1 MKQGLNWFWK
11 QRYFH
16 WTLGFIL
23 TLSLVVVGE
32 IAAPAFEAQYTV
44 TQRATFNQ
52 ISHYPGKQQPPSD
65 RYRPVAPWVGR
76 LILPTPTE
84 RSNHGMDDWVWLE
97 VYAAPSQDFIGQRVR
112 LKWSPDPGVQQYV
125 AAITRDVNFS
135 PTVADSQRKG
145 NLHPQR
151 LNGRSRVGPLQSIAG
166 ARPIDDAIV
175 ALDTAFVIQ
184 SSDKSRHL
192 EIQSDPVLITGRFYG
207 LIKILAPLP
216 SQNRALIPTDCPGT
230 SPCPGELFQVQ
241 HYTATTGQF
250 DGPIE
255 TIRVP
260 QQPRDSIGVFASTP
274 RDLAQSPAG
283 AAGWYVY
290 GAPDKTGLFTV
301 QALKPRALVQ
311 LRPQKIVQ
319 DPAKGLDYI
328 NYENWQDTE
337 KLKGTLQTVLIDPV
351 VNLNSTEKS
360 AAGAIASNS
369 LNEQSQWTEGQQAV
383 VMHLFGGRGGKSGEA
398 PVLGTVTGHFS
409 YGLATVVQEPI
420 AQELQW
426 QIRYQQVYATNVEGF
441 ISGTNDWTAYMGDL
455 QRGWLNTRPVADV
468 LVKLDVIEDYVFGGD
483 RISPLQEFS
492 RQLQVI
498 TARYRTGDGSGAAV
512 VTPATSCVQDSNQA
526 LFATVQQVRH
536 RVATSPAIQRWL
548 ATHPQDPTTQRF
560 QRLILLGD
568 EVEQQLMPLGIV
580 REDWKSNSEAL
591 SGTDLRD
598 RTFRRTSY
606 EGPDNLFAALT
617 SWRTILPRQTQDELS
632 LLFLRHGGK
641 LWVLRT
647 NQVGGTN
654 PDIFPIAPTKAF
666 GRWAIPGTPIA
677 VIAVLLTR
685 ILGAINVPTLTDW
698 LIAIAALLGY
708 SAIALPVGFSQGFLR
723 RQIWPADRRTY
734 LSTGLKLLFL
744 PALVEEFVFRVLL
757 LPYPQAATWQM
768 WGLWAMFGLFL
779 FVVYHPLNAKTFYKT
794 GRPTFD
800 DRRFLILAG
809 LLGLTCTITYGFT
822 GSLLLI
828 TLIHWLAVVVWL
840 FGLGGMG
847 RLHPTLE

>member
-1 MKQGLNWFWK
+1 MKQGLSWSWK

-16 WTLGFIL
+16 WAMGVILTLGF
-23 TLSLVVVGE
+23 VVLGT
-32 IAAPAFEAQYTV
+32 ISAPAFEAQYTI
-44 TQRATFNQ
+44 TQRAAFNQ
-52 ISHYPGKQQPPSD
+52 ISHYPWQQRPPSD

-76 LILPTPTE
+76 LILPTPAE
-84 RSNHGMDDWVWLE
+84 RLDHDMDDWVWLE
-97 VYAAPSQDFIGQRVR
+97 VYAAPIQDFLGQRVR
-112 LKWSPDPGVQQYV
+112 LAWSPEPEVQQYV
-125 AAITRDVNFS
+125 AAVTRDVNFS

-166 ARPIDDAIV
+166 ARPIDDALV
-175 ALDTAFVIQ
+175 ALDSAVIIQ
-184 SSDKSRHL
+184 SPDNSRYL

-207 LIKILAPLP
+207 LVKILASLP
-216 SQNRALIPTDCPGT
+216 TQNRVFIPAECPGT
-230 SPCPGELFQVQ
+230 TPCPSELFQVQ
-241 HYTATTGQF
+241 HYTAATGQF

-260 QQPRDSIGVFASTP
+260 QQPRDGIGVFASTP
-274 RDLAQSPAG
+274 RDLTQSPVG
-283 AAGWYVY
+283 AAGWYIY

-351 VNLNSTEKS
+351 ASLNPAEKS
-360 AAGAIASNS
+360 GPGAIASNS
-369 LNEQSQWTEGQQAV
+369 LNKQSQWTEGQQAV

-426 QIRYQQVYATNVEGF
+426 EIRYQQVYATNVEGF

-483 RISPLQEFS
+483 RIAPLQEFS

-536 RVATSPAIQRWL
+536 RVATSPAIQSWL
-548 ATHPQDPTTQRF
+548 AAHPQDPTTQRF

-568 EVEQQLMPLGIV
+568 EVEKQLMPLGIV

-591 SGTDLRD
+591 SGTEIRD

-606 EGPDNLFAALT
+606 EGTDNLFAALT

-641 LWVLRT
+641 LWILRT

-666 GRWAIPGTPIA
+666 GRWAIPGTPIS

-685 ILGAINVPTLTDW
+685 ILGAINLPTSTDW

-723 RQIWPADRRTY
+723 RQIWTASRRRY
-734 LSTGLKLLFL
+734 LSTGLKLLLL

-768 WGLWAMFGLFL
+768 WSLWAIFGIFL
-779 FVVYHPLNAKTFYKT
+779 FVVYHPLNAKTFYKP
-794 GRPTFD
+794 GHPTFS
-800 DRRFLILAG
+800 DRRFLILSG
-809 LLGLTCTITYGFT
+809 LLGLACTITYGFT

-828 TLIHWLAVVVWL
+828 TLIHWLVVLVWL
-840 FGLGGMG
+840 FGLGGMA